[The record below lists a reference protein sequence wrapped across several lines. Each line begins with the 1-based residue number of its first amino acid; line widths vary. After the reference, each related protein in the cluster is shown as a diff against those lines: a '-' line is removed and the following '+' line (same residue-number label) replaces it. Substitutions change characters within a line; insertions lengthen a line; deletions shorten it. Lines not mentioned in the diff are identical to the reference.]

1 MIDERILQ
9 QLEDIVSNS
18 KYLAKIPYQKGNS
31 IRIGKY
37 VIRKNKSGYLIY
49 DCKTHEQK
57 TSTWSKS
64 AALALVKGWEESKTN
79 EVEITRLD
87 KIVEKNELD
96 AMFYKNTVNKS
107 SEASRVLSAQTRLDI
122 ANQLIYDARVKL
134 ADMIIY

>member
-1 MIDERILQ
+1 MIDEHILQ

>member
-96 AMFYKNTVNKS
+96 AMFYKNTVNNS

>member
-1 MIDERILQ
+1 MIDERTLQ

-37 VIRKNKSGYLIY
+37 VIRKNRYGYLIY
-49 DCKTHEQK
+49 DCQSHEQK

-64 AALALVKGWEESKTN
+64 AALALVKGWEESRN
-79 EVEITRLD
+79 NAPEIRRLD

-96 AMFYKNTVNKS
+96 AMFYRNTVNKS
-107 SEASRVLSAQTRLDI
+107 SDKSRILSAQTRLDI
-122 ANQLIYDARVKL
+122 ANELIYDARVKL

>member
-1 MIDERILQ
+1 MIDERTLQ

-37 VIRKNKSGYLIY
+37 VIRKNRYGYLIY
-49 DCKTHEQK
+49 DCQSHEQK

-64 AALALVKGWEESKTN
+64 AALALVKGWEESRSN
-79 EVEITRLD
+79 APEIRRLD

-96 AMFYKNTVNKS
+96 AMFYRNTVNKS
-107 SEASRVLSAQTRLDI
+107 SDKSRILSAQTRLDI
-122 ANQLIYDARVKL
+122 ANELIYDARVKL

>member
-1 MIDERILQ
+1 MIDERTLQ
-9 QLEDIVSNS
+9 QLEDIVTNS

-57 TSTWSKS
+57 KSTWSKS

>member
-1 MIDERILQ
+1 MIDERTLQ
-9 QLEDIVSNS
+9 QLEDIVTNS

-37 VIRKNKSGYLIY
+37 VIRKNKSGDLIY
-49 DCKTHEQK
+49 ACQSHEQK

-64 AALALVKGWEESKTN
+64 AALALVKGWEESRSN
-79 EVEITRLD
+79 APEIRRLD

-96 AMFYKNTVNKS
+96 AMFYRNTVNKS
-107 SEASRVLSAQTRLDI
+107 SDKSRILSAQTRLDI
-122 ANQLIYDARVKL
+122 ANELIYDARVKL

>member
-1 MIDERILQ
+1 MIDERTLQ
-9 QLEDIVSNS
+9 QLEDIVTNS

-49 DCKTHEQK
+49 DCQSHEQK

-64 AALALVKGWEESKTN
+64 AALALVKGWEESRSN
-79 EVEITRLD
+79 APVIRRLD

-96 AMFYKNTVNKS
+96 AMFYRNTVNKS
-107 SEASRVLSAQTRLDI
+107 SDKSRILSAQTRLDI
-122 ANQLIYDARVKL
+122 ANELIYDARVKL

>member
-1 MIDERILQ
+1 MIDERTLQ

-37 VIRKNKSGYLIY
+37 VIRKNRFGYLIY
-49 DCKTHEQK
+49 DCQSHEQK

-64 AALALVKGWEESKTN
+64 AALALVKGWEESRSN
-79 EVEITRLD
+79 APEIRRLD

-96 AMFYKNTVNKS
+96 AMFYRNTVNKS
-107 SEASRVLSAQTRLDI
+107 SDKSRILSAQTRLDI
-122 ANQLIYDARVKL
+122 ANELIYDARVKL

>member
-1 MIDERILQ
+1 MIDEHILQ

-96 AMFYKNTVNKS
+96 AMFYKNTVNNS

>member
-1 MIDERILQ
+1 MIDERTLQ

-37 VIRKNKSGYLIY
+37 VIRKNRFGYLIY
-49 DCKTHEQK
+49 DCQSHEQK

-64 AALALVKGWEESKTN
+64 AALALVKGWEESRN
-79 EVEITRLD
+79 NAPEIRRLD

-96 AMFYKNTVNKS
+96 AMFYRNTVNKS
-107 SEASRVLSAQTRLDI
+107 SDKSRILSAQTRLDI
-122 ANQLIYDARVKL
+122 ANELIYDARVKL

>member
-1 MIDERILQ
+1 MIDEHILQ

-49 DCKTHEQK
+49 DCKSHEQK

-122 ANQLIYDARVKL
+122 ANQLIYCLLYTSPSPRDS
-134 ADMIIY
+134 

>member
-1 MIDERILQ
+1 MIDEHILQ

-49 DCKTHEQK
+49 DCKSHEQK

>member
-1 MIDERILQ
+1 MIDEHILQ
-9 QLEDIVSNS
+9 HLEDIVSNS